1 MLKKNFSINKSYIKK
16 IIHPVFLAFPIF
28 LFFLFKRLK
37 YFKKTENQ
45 KKIRENLFINY
56 FNKPSISN
64 GNFYSEYWGNLD
76 TLLENNKIN
85 RTWLHIA
92 VPQKKNNSF
101 ELIKRLNTNPLSEH
115 IMLDSLFNF
124 RIFFKLMFSWLKV
137 VFNINKINK
146 ELKKNLGNKFLY
158 LFLKQFSRKY
168 IWI

>member
-1 MLKKNFSINKSYIKK
+1 M
-16 IIHPVFLAFPIF
+16 
-28 LFFLFKRLK
+28 
-37 YFKKTENQ
+37 
-45 KKIRENLFINY
+45 
-56 FNKPSISN
+56 
-64 GNFYSEYWGNLD
+64 D

-158 LFLKQFSRKY
+158 LFFKNNFNENIFGYKFFINLYYFNLLKLFIKNESKLKSCFYLLKIRAGKDP
-168 IWI
+168 